1 MYACTIFVETCMKKL
16 RVMMLAHP
24 EMEPRDDLTDPA
36 DPEYLKRETEID
48 VKRALLKLGHDVRVI
63 TVHDELRPIRKCIT
77 EWKPHIA
84 FNLLEDFAGNG
95 ALDFYVVSY
104 LDMAGIPFTGC
115 NPRGMML
122 ARDKALSKKIL
133 HYHRIKVPE
142 FRIFPYGAKIK
153 AHKLK
158 NLPYPMIVKSNI
170 EQGSVGISQASFVS
184 NERELLDRVRQ
195 LHGMTH
201 GDAIAE
207 QYIDGRELYVG
218 ILGNKRL
225 EVLPIREL
233 SFDGKAGR
241 EQRIA
246 TYNVKWNDKYREKIG
261 FKYGFATGMQNGAGK
276 KIEKLARRIYRKL
289 LLSGYARLDLRMDNA
304 GDIYVLEA
312 NPNAAIT
319 HDDELALAAKKA
331 GYRYEKLIE
340 RILRLGLQ
348 AHKG

>member
-1 MYACTIFVETCMKKL
+1 MKKL
-16 RVMMLAHP
+16 RIMMLVHP
-24 EMEPRDDLTDPA
+24 EMEPLAHLTDPA

-48 VKRALLKLGHDVRVI
+48 VKRALLKLGHEVRVI
-63 TVHDELRPIRKCIT
+63 TVHDELQAVRKCIT
-77 EWKPHIA
+77 AWQPHIA
-84 FNLLEDFAGNG
+84 FNLLEDFAGDG

-142 FRIFPYGAKIK
+142 FRIFPYGRKPK
-153 AHKLK
+153 LHKLK

-170 EQGSVGISQASFVS
+170 EQGSVGISQASFVN
-184 NERELLDRVRQ
+184 NEKELLERVKH
-195 LHGMTH
+195 LHAMTH

-218 ILGNKRL
+218 VLGNNRL

-233 SFDGKAGR
+233 SFDDKASR

-261 FKYGFATGMQNGAGK
+261 FKYGFATGMQNGTGTRIA
-276 KIEKLARRIYRKL
+276 KLAKRIYRKL
-289 LLSGYARLDLRMDNA
+289 LLSGYARLDLRMDA
-304 GDIYVLEA
+304 RGDIYVLEA

-331 GYRYEKLIE
+331 GYRYEQLIE
-340 RILRLGLQ
+340 RLLKLGLQ
-348 AHKG
+348 AHVG

>member
-1 MYACTIFVETCMKKL
+1 
-16 RVMMLAHP
+16 MLVHP
-24 EMEPRDDLTDPA
+24 EMEPLDHLTNPK
-36 DPEYLKRETEID
+36 DPEYKKRETEID
-48 VKRALLKLGHDVRVI
+48 VKRALLKLGHEVEVV
-63 TVHDELRPIRKCIT
+63 TVHDELKPIRKTI
-77 EWKPHIA
+77 ERWQPHIA
-84 FNLLEDFAGNG
+84 FNLLEDFAGDG

-104 LDMAGIPFTGC
+104 LHMAGIPFTGC

-142 FRIFPYGAKIK
+142 FRIFPLGKKIK
-153 AHKLK
+153 ASKLK

-184 NERELLDRVRQ
+184 NEKELLQRIEQ
-195 LHGMTH
+195 LHAMTH

-218 ILGNKRL
+218 VLGNERL
-225 EVLPIREL
+225 TVLPIREL
-233 SFDGKAGR
+233 SFDENASQ

-246 TYNVKWNDKYREKIG
+246 TYNVKWNDKYRKKIG
-261 FKYGFATGMQNGAGK
+261 FKYGFATGMQNGLQA
-276 KIEKLARRIYRKL
+276 KIDKLSRRIYRKL
-289 LLSGYARLDLRMDNA
+289 LLSGYARLDLRMDKL
-304 GDIYVLEA
+304 GDLYVLEA

-331 GYRYEKLIE
+331 GMDYPALIT
-340 RILRLGLQ
+340 RILQLGL
-348 AHKG
+348 A